1 MAAAGAARMIE
12 RLLAQAPDFF
22 SAETA
27 AFLGLALLRTLF
39 MTIIGCGLGFAIGM
53 ALALLRGSTS
63 PPLAPLRWLA
73 AAYVEGFRRIPFLV
87 VLIFVLFLIQAV
99 APDLSL
105 LGIATIAVVLVASAY
120 LAEIIRAGVESV
132 PRPQVE
138 SAQVLGLSA
147 VQRFWLVVLPQSW
160 RVILPPAAAFMVM
173 FIKDTALASHL
184 GVVELAFA
192 GKILV
197 NRNFSPVYSYGSV
210 LVLYFLLSWPLG
222 RAALW
227 LESRLAVSRHR

>member
-1 MAAAGAARMIE
+1 MID

-22 SAETA
+22 TAETA
-27 AFLGLALLRTLF
+27 AFLGLALGRTLL
-39 MTIIGCGLGFAIGM
+39 MTVVGCGLGFAIGM
-53 ALALLRGSTS
+53 VLALLRGSRA
-63 PPLAPLRWLA
+63 PALAPLRWLA
-73 AAYVEGFRRIPFLV
+73 AGYVETFRRIPFLV
-87 VLIFVLFLIQAV
+87 VLIFVLFAIQV
-99 APDLSL
+99 IMPDLSL

-120 LAEIIRAGVESV
+120 LAEIIRSGFESV
-132 PRPQVE
+132 PRPQIE
-138 SAQVLGLSA
+138 SAEVLGLSA
-147 VQRFWLVVLPQSW
+147 LQRFRLVVLPQSW

-173 FIKDTALASHL
+173 FVKDTALASHL

-197 NRNFSPVYSYGSV
+197 NRSFSPIYGYGSV
-210 LVLYFLLSWPLG
+210 MVLYFLLSWPLG

>member
-1 MAAAGAARMIE
+1 MID

-22 SAETA
+22 TLETA
-27 AFLGLALLRTLF
+27 AFLGLALGRTLF
-39 MTIIGCGLGFAIGM
+39 MTVIGCTLGFAIGM
-53 ALALLRGSTS
+53 VLAMLRNSRLPALA
-63 PPLAPLRWLA
+63 PFRWLA
-73 AAYVEGFRRIPFLV
+73 AGYVESFRRIPFLV
-87 VLIFVLFLIQAV
+87 ILIFVLFSIQAI

-120 LAEIIRAGVESV
+120 LAEIIRAGFESV

-138 SAQVLGLSA
+138 SAEVLGLSA
-147 VQRFWLVVLPQSW
+147 AQRFHLVILPQSW

-173 FIKDTALASHL
+173 FVKDTALASHL

-197 NRNFSPVYSYGSV
+197 NRNFSPVYGYGSV
-210 LVLYFLLSWPLG
+210 LILYFLLSWPLG
-222 RAALW
+222 RAAQW
-227 LESRLAVSRHR
+227 LETRLAVSRRR